1 MLETQQKALIV
12 LWTEWAHPTHS
23 KPMGW
28 AVIPFGGNRFYQGM
42 FQNVT
47 SCVLI
52 VQLGG
57 SRFI

>member
-1 MLETQQKALIV
+1 MLETKQKALIV

-28 AVIPFGGNRFYQGM
+28 DVIHRFYWGM

-47 SCVLI
+47 SCLLI
-52 VQLGG
+52 VQLSG
-57 SRFI
+57 SRFM